1 MKSVYLT
8 FIYQLVPLGSLFWG
22 AKHRH
27 GKVVET
33 NYLTNHTILI
43 CEWTCFYF
51 WFLKAGV
58 SQEPCCNLSPSL

>member
-1 MKSVYLT
+1 MKSCLFNLYLPISPIGKS
-8 FIYQLVPLGSLFWG
+8 FLG